1 MAAMDTMTVFDEFAR
16 KYEIDDKTRKWLTSA
31 DGLQAK
37 MLDDF
42 LYAGATESDIGK
54 IAEMAG
60 AENKLLTSS
69 RLRQAWTSLRRAED
83 DKERVK
89 RRGLDDNDLDA
100 LLAQPALDDI
110 AERHCKLYQMVWPP
124 EIAPAVALVSRI
136 AK

>member
-69 RLRQAWTSLRRAED
+69 RLRQAWTSLRKAED

-110 AERHCKLYQMVWPP
+110 AERH
-124 EIAPAVALVSRI
+124 
-136 AK
+136 